1 MFPLANVLLIQKTFN
16 VSSQI
21 FEKAYKTLTGRNLVT
36 EYLS

>member
-21 FEKAYKTLTGRNLVT
+21 FEKTYETLTGQNLVT
-36 EYLS
+36 EYSS